1 MQLTIFNEL
10 IIHFCCCCS
19 VHRLLISHKPKKI
32 QHRAS
37 MACLNEIVDKSL
49 RYIFLKMV
57 ALEKITS
64 NIDL

>member
-1 MQLTIFNEL
+1 MQLTIFNKL
-10 IIHFCCCCS
+10 IIHFCCCW
-19 VHRLLISHKPKKI
+19 LYGLISHKPKKI
-32 QHRAS
+32 QHRTI
-37 MACLNEIVDKSL
+37 MACLNEIVDKSS

>member
-1 MQLTIFNEL
+1 
-10 IIHFCCCCS
+10 
-19 VHRLLISHKPKKI
+19 
-32 QHRAS
+32 

-64 NIDL
+64 NIDR